1 MLISVRNITHCHWRP
16 GEQESI
22 PLGGLS
28 RLKYYLMRLGPT
40 LKLLEYSQLAVGF
53 ALSLLG
59 LLNIGKS
66 TVDFSDNVDGNFSR
80 VSPIYVLISYDW
92 LIPTVA
98 IVYFLLL
105 IAHKVRHSRVQVAM
119 RRCLLIS
126 CPGSQV
132 ILALHNRRVQRR
144 AG

>member
-1 MLISVRNITHCHWRP
+1 V
-16 GEQESI
+16 
-22 PLGGLS
+22 
-28 RLKYYLMRLGPT
+28 RLGTT

-53 ALSLLG
+53 ALGLLG

-66 TVDFSDNVDGNFSR
+66 TVDFSDNVDGNFDR

-105 IAHKVRHSRVQVAM
+105 VAHKVRHSRVQVAV
-119 RRCLLIS
+119 RRFLLII

-132 ILALHNRRVQRR
+132 ILALHKRRVQRR